1 MSEIL
6 EKKLEEKMKFY
17 VEKLGGEFHKL
28 ELIGR
33 SGIPDRVILFPDIPP
48 VYVELKQKGKKP
60 RKLQMYEIGKLRGK
74 AFRVEVID
82 NFKEGKELIDEIIK
96 SR

>member
-1 MSEIL
+1 
-6 EKKLEEKMKFY
+6 MKFY

-33 SGIPDRVILFPDIPP
+33 SGLPDRVILFPDKNP

-74 AFRVEVID
+74 SFRVEVID
-82 NFKEGKELIDEIIK
+82 NFKEGKALIDEIIK

>member
-1 MSEIL
+1 
-6 EKKLEEKMKFY
+6 MKFY

-33 SGIPDRVILFPDIPP
+33 SGIPDRVILFPDKNP
-48 VYVELKQKGKKP
+48 VYVELKQKDKKP
-60 RKLQMYEIGKLRGK
+60 RKLQMYEIEKLRK
-74 AFRVEVID
+74 KSFRVEVID